1 MTPGRN
7 ISFSLLSTASVRL
20 QIATR
25 RANEGTGRDPSML
38 QDVKQ
43 GRLFDVRVRTARH
56 LPNVSVRANFQL

>member
-1 MTPGRN
+1 
-7 ISFSLLSTASVRL
+7 VRL

-56 LPNVSVRANFQL
+56 LPNASVRANFQL